1 MNRACCGRSRI
12 AEQCGREPNQA
23 GGWPKGTGWGMQLM
37 EHAAELSGLE
47 RMQMDAVVETPVD
60 QGFRVES
67 LAEVAHDARN
77 MVTAL
82 GLYCELLEEP
92 GVLTPS
98 FQHYG
103 SELRLVSAASRRLVE
118 KLVALEVRT
127 RPGALVPS
135 RSARE
140 SGSLSWM
147 ESIPVP
153 QQPPKHWDLL
163 PATPIDNLAEE
174 LVGAQNLLTA
184 LAGPSIALT
193 IHASGGEL
201 PVRLTGEELTRI
213 LVNLIKNSTE
223 AMPAGGRIQLDL
235 REGVA
240 EAASDPWL
248 VLTVEDNGPGLPLN
262 ALERVFDP
270 GFTTRSR
277 PSAAN
282 GKDGLAGAHR
292 GLGLSIARSLV
303 ESAGGRINAANR
315 DPSGACFQIELPARK
330 C

>member
-1 MNRACCGRSRI
+1 
-12 AEQCGREPNQA
+12 
-23 GGWPKGTGWGMQLM
+23 MQLM
-37 EHAAELSGLE
+37 EHAAELSALEGL
-47 RMQMDAVVETPVD
+47 RMDPVVETPVN
-60 QGFRVES
+60 QGGRVES

-98 FQHYG
+98 FLHYG
-103 SELRLVSAASRRLVE
+103 SELRLVAAASRRLVE

-127 RPGALVPS
+127 RPGALVPG
-135 RSARE
+135 RGTRE
-140 SGSLSWM
+140 QGSLSWM
-147 ESIPVP
+147 ESIPIP
-153 QQPPKHWDLL
+153 QQPAKRWEQL
-163 PATPIDNLAEE
+163 PPTPIDNLAEE
-174 LVGAQNLLTA
+174 LLAAQNLLTA
-184 LAGPSIALT
+184 LAGPTIALAV
-193 IHASGGEL
+193 HAHGGER
-201 PVRLTGEELTRI
+201 PVRLTGEDLTRI
-213 LVNLIKNSTE
+213 LVNLIKNSAE

-240 EAASDPWL
+240 EAESDPWL
-248 VLTVEDNGPGLPLN
+248 VLTVEDNGPGLPHN
-262 ALERVFDP
+262 ALERVFEP

-277 PSAAN
+277 PSTAN

-315 DPSGACFQIELPARK
+315 DPSGACLQIELPVRK

>member
-1 MNRACCGRSRI
+1 
-12 AEQCGREPNQA
+12 
-23 GGWPKGTGWGMQLM
+23 MQLM
-37 EHAAELSGLE
+37 EHAAEMSGLE
-47 RMQMDAVVETPVD
+47 ELRLDAVVEAPVEPSM
-60 QGFRVES
+60 RVES

-82 GLYCELLEEP
+82 GLYCELVEEP

-103 SELRLVSAASRRLVE
+103 SELRLVAAASRRLVE

-127 RPGALVPS
+127 RPGALVPGG
-135 RSARE
+135 RVRE
-140 SGSLSWM
+140 QGSLSWM
-147 ESIPVP
+147 QSIPVP

-174 LVGAQNLLTA
+174 LLAAQNLLTA
-184 LAGPSIALT
+184 LAGPTIALT

-201 PVRLTGEELTRI
+201 PVRLTGEDLTRI
-213 LVNLIKNSTE
+213 LVNLIKNSAE

-240 EAASDPWL
+240 EAESDPWL

-277 PSAAN
+277 PSAGN
-282 GKDGLAGAHR
+282 GKDGPAGAHR

-303 ESAGGRINAANR
+303 ETAGGRINAANR
-315 DPSGACFQIELPARK
+315 DPSGACFQIELPVRK